1 MKIVWDLICN
11 SGLTQMRLI
20 VSYTGGNVWFSVG
33 GSQSAG
39 RWLYGIS
46 RIESVAIWH
55 QKGGSG
61 GYMASAEKRRWLC
74 GMSGVADANL
84 SLGEDYLMTPRALTQ
99 PAERGLSRGKAPLWS
114 QLKCVM

>member
-1 MKIVWDLICN
+1 
-11 SGLTQMRLI
+11 MRLI
-20 VSYTGGNVWFSVG
+20 VSYSSGNVWFSVG

-61 GYMASAEKRRWLC
+61 GCMASAEKERWLC
-74 GMSGVADANL
+74 GISGVADANL
-84 SLGEDYLMTPRALTQ
+84 SLGEDYLMTPRALAQ
-99 PAERGLSRGKAPLWS
+99 PAERGLSRGKAPLWN